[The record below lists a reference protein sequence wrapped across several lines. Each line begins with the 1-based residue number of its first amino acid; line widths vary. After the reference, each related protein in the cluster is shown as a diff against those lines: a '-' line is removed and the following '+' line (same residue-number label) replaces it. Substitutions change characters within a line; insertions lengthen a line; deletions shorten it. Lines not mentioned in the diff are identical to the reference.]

1 MTSKTRLPL
10 LLLAIAL
17 LVAVAVP
24 QAGAIVP
31 PRDCKTIT
39 VSGKRYNIKS
49 DQLRCTTARTYAE
62 RYLRSR
68 SRPSGYVCKRYTGSK
83 LVFRCVNAG
92 ANPDKTFFA
101 IKK

>member
-1 MTSKTRLPL
+1 MKHTTRLPL

-31 PRDCKTIT
+31 PRDCKTMT
-39 VSGKRYNIKS
+39 VSGKRYQIKS
-49 DQLRCTTARTYAE
+49 DQLRCSTARTYAE
-62 RYLRSR
+62 RYLRTR
-68 SRPSGYVCKRYTGSK
+68 SKPRGYTCKRYTGSK
-83 LVFRCVNAG
+83 LVFRCVNAS